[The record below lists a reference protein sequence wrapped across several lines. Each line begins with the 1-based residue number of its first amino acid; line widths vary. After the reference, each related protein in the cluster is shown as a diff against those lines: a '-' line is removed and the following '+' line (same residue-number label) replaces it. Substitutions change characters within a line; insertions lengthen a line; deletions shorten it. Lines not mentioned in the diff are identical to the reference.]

1 MRSVPWCGDV
11 GQLVWSGGRLRLG
24 GGIFS
29 FDASGVIAGLSVTGG
44 GLTIRCWSLR
54 LMLITYGRG

>member
-1 MRSVPWCGDV
+1 MGE
-11 GQLVWSGGRLRLG
+11 GRFYLG
-24 GGIFS
+24 GVTNFS

-54 LMLITYGRG
+54 LMLIAYGRD